1 MSPTR
6 RALLAVLAVALVP
19 VRAAAQLDELLK
31 QLPPLPGGT
40 QLPFPQGGALGDVK
54 IGQALKQA
62 LQIGI
67 ENAVK
72 LTGRTDGYF
81 KNQTIK
87 ILMPEKLKTFERGL
101 RAVGYDRQVDD
112 LILKMNRAA
121 ERAAPAAKKIFWDAI
136 GEMTIDDGRRILNG
150 SETAATDYFKDKTT
164 SELTAAF
171 SPIVHRT
178 MGEVGVTRQYQDL
191 FGRAQSIPF
200 LSLEAFDL
208 DRYVVGRALDGLF
221 HMVGDEEKKIRTNP
235 SARVTD
241 LLREV
246 FGHR

>member
-1 MSPTR
+1 DGGCGGPYRGPPRRAMSTTR

-19 VRAAAQLDELLK
+19 ERAAAQLDELLK

-40 QLPFPQGGALGDVK
+40 QLPFPQGGALGEVK

-62 LQIGI
+62 LQIGTA
-67 ENAVK
+67 NAVK

-136 GEMTIDDGRRILNG
+136 GAMTIDDGRRILSG
-150 SETAATDYFKDKTT
+150 PETAATAYFDATT
-164 SELTAAF
+164 TTELPAASLPTVARTTA
-171 SPIVHRT
+171 
-178 MGEVGVTRQYQDL
+178 E
-191 FGRAQSIPF
+191 
-200 LSLEAFDL
+200 
-208 DRYVVGRALDGLF
+208 
-221 HMVGDEEKKIRTNP
+221 
-235 SARVTD
+235 
-241 LLREV
+241 
-246 FGHR
+246 